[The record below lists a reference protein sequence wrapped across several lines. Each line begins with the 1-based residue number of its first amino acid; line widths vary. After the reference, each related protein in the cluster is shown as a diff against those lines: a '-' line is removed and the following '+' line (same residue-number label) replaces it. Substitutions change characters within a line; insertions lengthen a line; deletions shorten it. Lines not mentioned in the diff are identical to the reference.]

1 MPKTQYIQQK
11 ENFQRLFMKR
21 GDILSEFFEISDK
34 ARDGGM
40 GDVFFCRDKRDNKFY
55 VLKTFREIQES
66 KDNCNLKNFDKEA
79 LASLQMPRLPYVVY
93 TKTLIADGL
102 RQYLVM
108 DFIGEPPR
116 NLNEIVQGKTLSR
129 VLESTKIEYKQSL
142 IWAIEFCRGMHNLHK
157 YGIAVHKDIK
167 LDNILLASDN
177 SIRITDFGLAVLDK
191 KGGTKGYLPP
201 EYRESSELTEQ
212 SDIYSFGIVLYQLFF
227 NTCSVKIDKERVE
240 KNRLLQKCLK
250 TNPRERYQHFSDL
263 EKDLQKELKQKFPQ
277 YKFAAM
283 PDLTTTADDYFFKGL
298 GLYILGFRQDKE
310 PQILQTAEK
319 LLSKSIRLNVH
330 NAAAHYYRS
339 CVISALYPVAAY
351 TITHLNSGFILG
363 KEESKALGRIKRD
376 EKYAQQYSTFY
387 ANLIELERYRTQNPT
402 IPFVSFLRRFKR
414 HFAQFPSD
422 PYLTNNLGF
431 FETKQ
436 GNYKKA
442 IELFTK
448 AIQLQ
453 PNYMVAYANRAT
465 IYLLLN
471 QEEKALKDC
480 AKYTQLQQS
489 TKFFIPETLFYGI
502 YVEIFRW
509 YCWKKE
515 YKKAYAWYEKH
526 LDLFPNITTEQS
538 CRMLSQVRL
547 YILHHRLTHLSSNY
561 DKKEVLKEYR
571 TFWQL
576 YKQTQQEKIDVNLE
590 DWFSSEETQSLQL
603 SNKGFRSKI
612 LARPVIFN
620 RICITHSTA
629 SVFNEMGY
637 DIAGWKH
644 NVQCVRPHPL
654 QQALSYFEKA
664 IAADKTYAPAYYNL
678 ARGYQE
684 SKKYAKA
691 ISAYTQALELAPEQ
705 AYSYQP
711 RCARYMQS
719 IYEIVF
725 AGVNWKVLASRR
737 GIGDLIPLP
746 KNEKIQY
753 SSHYIG
759 GHLIVDTKYKWDS
772 KYKNPIYFTV
782 LGKASVYF
790 RLGKYNKALYYF
802 KKAEQLE
809 APALYSLKGACFYK
823 LNQYQEALNCFLNGL
838 KNTREHACSN
848 ANIALC
854 YDKLGNSKKAKTY
867 KAKAKAETEA
877 KESYILKILP
887 GYFESRYK
895 YCLEN
900 GALFSLA
907 DLPVE
912 AADGTLFVDNAYYQR
927 AECYFALRNYKA
939 ALQDY
944 AKVLHSSNSFPA
956 AVIPKFILQV
966 EKRITACE
974 EELKLTSKK

>member
-11 ENFQRLFMKR
+11 ENSQRLFMKR

-40 GDVFFCRDKRDNKFY
+40 GDVFFCRDKRNNKFY
-55 VLKTFREIQES
+55 VLKTFRKIQES

-79 LASLQMPRLPYVVY
+79 LASLQMPHLPYVVY

-116 NLNEIVQGKTLSR
+116 NLNEIVQGKTLAR

-177 SIRITDFGLAVLDK
+177 SIRITDFGLSVLDK

-201 EYRESSELTEQ
+201 EYSESSELTEQ

-263 EKDLQKELKQKFPQ
+263 EKDLQKELKQKFPKCQ
-277 YKFAAM
+277 LEVIAH
-283 PDLTTTADDYFFKGL
+283 LTTTAEDYFFKGL
-298 GLYILGFRQDKE
+298 GLYVLGFRQDKE
-310 PQILQTAEK
+310 PQLLQTAEK

-330 NAAAHYYRS
+330 NAAAYYYRS
-339 CVISALYPVAAY
+339 LVLSEMYPVSAY
-351 TITHLNSGFILG
+351 IITHPDSDIILD

-376 EKYAQQYSTFY
+376 AKYAQQYSAFY
-387 ANLIELERYRTQNPT
+387 ANLIELERYRTQNQT

-414 HFAQFPSD
+414 HFAQFPND

-436 GNYKKA
+436 RNYKKA

-453 PNYMVAYANRAT
+453 PNYMAAYANRAT
-465 IYLLLN
+465 VYLLLN

-538 CRMLSQVRL
+538 CIMLSQVRL
-547 YILHHRLTHLSSNY
+547 YILHHSLTHLPSNY

-603 SNKGFRSKI
+603 SNKGFRPKI
-612 LARPVIFN
+612 LARPIIFD
-620 RICITHSTA
+620 RICITHPTA

-644 NVQCVRPHPL
+644 DAQGVGWYSLRR
-654 QQALSYFEKA
+654 ALSYFEKA
-664 IAADKTYAPAYYNL
+664 IVADKTYAPAYYNL

-684 SKKYAKA
+684 CKKYAKA
-691 ISAYTQALELAPEQ
+691 ISAYTKALELAPEQ
-705 AYSYQP
+705 AYSCQP

-719 IYEIVF
+719 IYEIVC
-725 AGVNWKVLASRR
+725 AEVNWKVLYSIRKM
-737 GIGDLIPLP
+737 GDLIPQLLP
-746 KNEKIQY
+746 EKGHIQY

-759 GHLIVDTKYKWDS
+759 EHLIVDTKYKMDS
-772 KYKNPIYFTV
+772 KYKNPIYSTA

-802 KKAEQLE
+802 KKAEQLG

-823 LNQYQEALNCFLNGL
+823 LKQYQEALNCFLNGL
-838 KNTREHACSN
+838 KNTREHTCSY

-867 KAKAKAETEA
+867 KAEAKA

-895 YCLEN
+895 YCLEK
-900 GALFSLA
+900 GELFSLA
-907 DLPVE
+907 DLPIE
-912 AADGTLFVDNAYYQR
+912 DADGNLFVDNAYYQR
-927 AECYFALRNYKA
+927 AECYFALQNYKA